1 MTSIRRRLLT
11 YLLTGLIFAALLAG
25 AGGYVKAREEV
36 NELFDYQ
43 LKQLAQ
49 SFRSPAFGP
58 LSMPKP
64 LKTEAEDEI
73 VVQVWDKTGALHFT
87 SAIGA
92 SLPAIKTPGFDNVS
106 WRNETWRAYLI
117 IDQDRVIQAAQALS
131 ARHEM
136 SADFALRNLL
146 PSLFLIPVL
155 AILIWIT
162 VGRGLRP
169 LRDITASLDKRSPEA
184 LDPLPLA
191 HLPSEVQPMV
201 TALNILLGR
210 LGQALESQRQFVA
223 DAAHELRTPL
233 AALQMQAHILER
245 TDAEEDRAVALSEL
259 NAGLK
264 RTARV
269 VHQLLT
275 MAKLEPRG
283 VQPVFSSIDLSRV
296 VKQVVAE
303 HARLASSAHIDLGTD
318 CHERVMLMADP
329 SQIHVL
335 LDNLLANAVTY
346 TPPGGKVDVTVYQ
359 RDDVAVLEIVD
370 TGKGI
375 PREERARVFDRFYRA
390 IENDQPGSGLGLAIV
405 KKIADLHGA
414 TIALSDGD
422 RHRGLRVT
430 IRFPTPSGSAKL

>member
-11 YLLTGLIFAALLAG
+11 YLLAGLIFAALLAG
-25 AGGYVKAREEV
+25 AASYVKAREEV

-64 LKTEAEDEI
+64 PKSEEEDDI
-73 VVQVWDKTGALHFT
+73 VVQVWDKAGALQFT
-87 SAIGA
+87 SANGA
-92 SLPAIKTPGFDNVS
+92 PLPRITKPGFGKVS
-106 WRNETWRAYLI
+106 WRNETWHAYLI
-117 IDQDRVIQAAQALS
+117 VDQDRVIQVAQALS

-155 AILIWIT
+155 ALLMWII

-169 LRDITASLDKRSPEA
+169 LSDITALLDKRSPEA
-184 LDPLPLA
+184 LVPLPQA
-191 HLPSEVQPMV
+191 RLPSEVQPMV
-201 TALNILLGR
+201 TALNTLLGR

-233 AALQMQAHILER
+233 AALQMQAQILAR

-283 VQPVFSSIDLSRV
+283 VQPVFSSIDLSDV
-296 VKQVVAE
+296 VKQIVAE
-303 HARLASSAHIDLGTD
+303 HGRLASSDHTDLGTD
-318 CHERVMLMADP
+318 CHERVMVMADP
-329 SQIHVL
+329 SQIRVL

-346 TPPGGKVDVTVYQ
+346 TPPGGKVDVTSCR
-359 RDDVAVLEIVD
+359 RDGVAVLEIVD

-375 PREERARVFDRFYRA
+375 PNEERSRVFDRFYRA

-405 KKIADLHGA
+405 KKIVDLHGA
-414 TIALSDGD
+414 TIALADGD

-430 IRFPTPSGSAKL
+430 ICFPPVS